1 MNLLKREVDNSESNI
16 LGYRK
21 YQYEL
26 IPDFFNIC
34 FQYMETMGFKFDR
47 SQIKYDIIDDYA
59 YYSQNHY
66 SVKVVKIYLQKTDPT
81 PFLHITIPTLL
92 HDTFFKMNGCF
103 YVPAFYVADFPITIK
118 KNSYKVE
125 SLFKPL
131 TIYSK
136 DGRIIFL
143 GSNIPVSRFLRL
155 YYPDAEVRDI
165 VSDTFNTGYIEED
178 FDTVRR
184 NIASIIGT
192 SDNLTDIT
200 TRIDDLFFDN
210 WTRELYQTCYKL
222 ENPSIK
228 NILDLIIKRK
238 VKRNSFIDLDHKR
251 IVFIEWLM
259 KPLFE
264 AVSKAVN
271 GLVAGT
277 QPKNINIEVGAI
289 TNHFFSKTGLGRNF
303 FYDTTNGFSSLLA
316 MKASFK
322 NPGGKSELPAE
333 VSNIHKSHKGRVCPV
348 TISNAAPGQVVSL
361 VPNQNINLKFGI
373 FQ

>member
-1 MNLLKREVDNSESNI
+1 MNLLKREVKGSNI
-16 LGYRK
+16 LDYRS

-26 IPDFFNIC
+26 IPEFFRVC
-34 FQYMETMGFKFDR
+34 FQYMETMGFKFDW
-47 SQIKYDIIDDYA
+47 SKLEYNIIDDYA

-66 SVKVVKIYLQKTDPT
+66 SVKVVKIHLKKNDNT
-81 PFLHITIPTLL
+81 PFIHITVPKLL
-92 HDTFFKMNGCF
+92 NDTFFKMNGCH
-103 YVPAFYVADFPITIK
+103 YVPAFYITDMPITIK
-118 KNSYKVE
+118 KNSYKIE

-155 YYPDAEVRDI
+155 YYKDDVVKDI
-165 VSDTFNTGYIEED
+165 VNDVFNTSYVEED
-178 FDTVRR
+178 FSVSKG
-184 NIASIIGT
+184 NMANIIGT
-192 SDNLTDIT
+192 SDDLNDIVK
-200 TRIDDLFFDN
+200 RIDDLFFDD

-222 ENPSIK
+222 EKPSMK
-228 NILDLIIKRK
+228 GVLDLIINGDVQKT
-238 VKRNSFIDLDHKR
+238 SFIDLNSKR
-251 IVFIEWLM
+251 LIFIEWLL

-264 AVSKAVN
+264 SVSKAVN
-271 GLVAGT
+271 GLVTGV
-277 QPKNINIEVGAI
+277 QPKNINIEVGAL
-289 TNHFFSKTGLGRNF
+289 TNHFFSKRGLQRNF

-322 NPGGKSELPAE
+322 NPSGQSELPAE
-333 VSNIHKSHKGRVCPV
+333 VSNIHESHKGRVCPV